1 MQWRL
6 LLDTS
11 IVEVGTQPSQAGES
25 DPRLRQG
32 KWKSQIS
39 SDIHNGRVRH
49 GQTWLQSQTETH
61 NRCRL
66 TLLRSVFVPITRVP
80 DSHVPSSVPLPA

>member
-25 DPRLRQG
+25 DPR
-32 KWKSQIS
+32 
-39 SDIHNGRVRH
+39 VRH

-66 TLLRSVFVPITRVP
+66 TLFRSVFVPITRVP